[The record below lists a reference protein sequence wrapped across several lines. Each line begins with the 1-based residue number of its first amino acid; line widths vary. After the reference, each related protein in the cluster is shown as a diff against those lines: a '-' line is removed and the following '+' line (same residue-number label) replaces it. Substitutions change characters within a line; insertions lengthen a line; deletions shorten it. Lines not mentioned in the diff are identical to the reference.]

1 MEYSNQNHLKNNNN
15 VDEFPS
21 YQNSKYE
28 DFKKIG
34 KKIGSGQFSKV
45 YKCKNIKTGDI
56 YAMKIIEKLP
66 EGQLELQ
73 EKQVRREI
81 QNLFRCYHWE
91 KNYNT
96 LKLFNFFETEEE
108 FILILNYCDTNLEKL
123 VNEKYKD
130 KKMPLEDIK
139 LLFLELNN
147 GFRNLYEENVIH
159 RDIKINNILIEYRFG
174 DPNDYIP
181 RLGDFGISR
190 ENFSDINNPMTL
202 NISWFYLTAPEVL
215 KNGRDY
221 SFASDLWSIGTLLY
235 KLAFGK
241 YPFEG
246 NDMVKLTEIVTKGPY
261 RLEKSGDHNFD
272 DLISK
277 LLNKDKN
284 KRINY
289 EDYFNHP
296 FFKYDEPFNLIN
308 FNNKYN
314 MDISSYKREV
324 RTEKKD
330 GNILL
335 KDLSDIEFV
344 RLKELNL
351 QNCNISDLTPL
362 TSSTFKDL
370 IFLNLQYNNI
380 YNLNPMKDIK
390 FLGVKEIYLGVNS
403 ITDISPLEKIQ
414 FKCLT
419 SLGLS
424 GNKIIWDENTKRIYN
439 SIIKK

>member
-1 MEYSNQNHLKNNNN
+1 MDYSNIDHQNNNN
-15 VDEFPS
+15 NDDEMPF

-28 DFKKIG
+28 DFEKIG
-34 KKIGSGQFSKV
+34 KKVGAGTFSKV
-45 YKCKNIKTGDI
+45 YKCKNKKTGDI
-56 YAMKIIEKLP
+56 YAMKIIEKRS
-66 EGQLELQ
+66 ESQLDQ
-73 EKQVRREI
+73 QDKQVRREI
-81 QNLFRCYHWE
+81 QNLFKCYHWE

-96 LKLFNFFETEEE
+96 LKIFNFFETEEE

-123 VNEKYKD
+123 VNERYKN
-130 KKMPLEDIK
+130 KKMPLKDIK

-147 GFRNLYEENVIH
+147 GFRNIYEENVIH

-174 DPNDYIP
+174 DKDDYIP
-181 RLGDFGISR
+181 RIGDFGISR
-190 ENFSDINNPMTL
+190 ENYSDSSNPMTQS
-202 NISWFYLTAPEVL
+202 ISWFYLTAPEVL
-215 KNGRDY
+215 KNGTDY

-246 NDMVKLTEIVTKGPY
+246 YDMVRLTEIITKGPY
-261 RLEKSGDHNFD
+261 RFEKSGDHDFD
-272 DLISK
+272 DLILK

-284 KRINY
+284 KRITY
-289 EDYFNHP
+289 EEYFNHP
-296 FFKYDEPFNLIN
+296 FFKYDEPFNILN
-308 FNNKYN
+308 FNSKYS

-324 RTEKKD
+324 RTEGKD

-335 KDLSDIEFV
+335 RDLSDIEFV
-344 RLKELNL
+344 RLRELNL

-362 TSSTFKDL
+362 TSTTFKDL

-380 YNLNPMKDIK
+380 YNLKPMKDIK
-390 FLGVKEIYLGVNS
+390 FLGIKEMYLGLNR
-403 ITDISPLEKIQ
+403 ITDISPLEKVQ
-414 FKCLT
+414 FKCLS

-424 GNKIIWDENTKRIYN
+424 GNKINWDENNKRIYN

>member
-1 MEYSNQNHLKNNNN
+1 MVYSNQNHLKNNNN
-15 VDEFPS
+15 VDELAF

-28 DFKKIG
+28 DFEKIG
-34 KKIGSGQFSKV
+34 RRIGAGQFSKV
-45 YKCKNIKTGDI
+45 YKCKNKKTGDI
-56 YAMKIIEKLP
+56 YAMKIIEKSS
-66 EGQLELQ
+66 ESQLELQ

-96 LKLFNFFETEEE
+96 LKIFNFFETEEE

-190 ENFSDINNPMTL
+190 DNFSDTNNPMTM

-215 KNGRDY
+215 RNGRDY

-246 NDMVKLTEIVTKGPY
+246 NDMVKLTEIITKGPY

-272 DLISK
+272 ELISK
-277 LLNKDKN
+277 LLNKDKK
-284 KRINY
+284 KRITY
-289 EDYFNHP
+289 DEYFNHP
-296 FFKYDEPFNLIN
+296 FFKYDEPYNLRDFNS
-308 FNNKYN
+308 KYN

-324 RTEKKD
+324 RTEGKD

-380 YNLNPMKDIK
+380 YNLKPMKDIK
-390 FLGVKEIYLGVNS
+390 FLGVKEIYLGLNR
-403 ITDISPLEKIQ
+403 ITDISPLEKIP

-424 GNKIIWDENTKRIYN
+424 GNKINWDENAKRIYN